1 MNRKID
7 SYKVTQLRV
16 ALIFY
21 LNYVDTLII
30 RKENKKYFFGK
41 TYNNKKYKIMK
52 NEYSKKL
59 HLGSDIYFYAKR
71 SEGLFIDTLIP
82 ISDEEAGVRDIR

>member
-1 MNRKID
+1 MYQRN
-7 SYKVTQLRV
+7 L
-16 ALIFY
+16 
-21 LNYVDTLII
+21 
-30 RKENKKYFFGK
+30 NKKL
-41 TYNNKKYKIMK
+41 
-52 NEYSKKL
+52 KL

>member
-1 MNRKID
+1 ML
-7 SYKVTQLRV
+7 YRV
-16 ALIFY
+16 
-21 LNYVDTLII
+21 II

-71 SEGLFIDTLIP
+71 SEALFIDTLIP